1 MYIQKLKLAWLR
13 ESTYKLLCIPLLL
26 KFLHNRKSHQAVLC
40 INEIMKTQRKSC
52 WVNEFQCTRGKIS
65 SVKIRKKKSKCARE
79 PPVKCIATQKYYLTG
94 ENKLVS
100 EKGKINTHAGLSI
113 TLLRLQAVWHPY
125 PMLDW
130 APSGSQI
137 QACYFFKTPNSV

>member
-1 MYIQKLKLAWLR
+1 
-13 ESTYKLLCIPLLL
+13 
-26 KFLHNRKSHQAVLC
+26 
-40 INEIMKTQRKSC
+40 MKTQTKSC

-100 EKGKINTHAGLSI
+100 EKGKINTQAGLSI
-113 TLLRLQAVWHPY
+113 TPVSNL
-125 PMLDW
+125 
-130 APSGSQI
+130 
-137 QACYFFKTPNSV
+137 N